1 MFPNDLRLEFRLKFK
16 FSKISAYKQIQAV
29 RVDGKDIDIVNYARR
44 SQGTE
49 VGCCESKDSS
59 DTCQTDACKSNKCEN
74 NATCVPSKYAG
85 FTCDCK
91 GNKAAS
97 WTGRY
102 CQTKGIILNESHQFT
117 DLRL

>member
-1 MFPNDLRLEFRLKFK
+1 MIRNESGR
-16 FSKISAYKQIQAV
+16 FSLQTEVRDSLIKQNIKAV

-102 CQTKGIILNESHQFT
+102 CQTKGTASSNEHLELSVSS
-117 DLRL
+117 